1 MQMEKFSEEVYR
13 LIEKIVTKTERIN
26 SYQGRIPAIELD
38 LALED
43 IRKLYDCFLLAGS
56 MSSMQAGPVVS
67 PEVTGDPEM
76 PEVHPAA
83 EIIPQEPVGQEASVP
98 EPEEPAAVVPEEQV
112 QDVQQE
118 ERPVLEVTTAQ
129 VGQAPEKGHRAR
141 ADRREEE
148 PEKPGAKQILAEK
161 LTRGDMRSVNDLIAA
176 RKTDVS
182 ISARLQHN
190 PISNLKSAIGINEK
204 FIFVYELFGGNSQV
218 YAQVIDQ
225 LNSMPGRGEAIELME
240 ALRREYHW
248 DLENM
253 AFQKL
258 VDMVSRRYS

>member
-56 MSSMQAGPVVS
+56 MASMQASPVLTQAMTEFRETGREAEADGIIHGEAAIPEVVVS
-67 PEVTGDPEM
+67 DEPEAEPVESGGDVQVAGAETGVTPA
-76 PEVHPAA
+76 PAA
-83 EIIPQEPVGQEASVP
+83 Q
-98 EPEEPAAVVPEEQV
+98 
-112 QDVQQE
+112 
-118 ERPVLEVTTAQ
+118 
-129 VGQAPEKGHRAR
+129 
-141 ADRREEE
+141 E
-148 PEKPGAKQILAEK
+148 PEKVQPLRPAPGDEEHEKPGVKQILAEK
-161 LTRGDMRSVNDLIAA
+161 LTKGDMRSVNDLIAA

-182 ISARLQHN
+182 ISTRLQHN

-204 FIFVYELFGGNSQV
+204 FIFVYELFGGNSQL
-218 YAQVIDQ
+218 YAQVIEQ

-240 ALRREYHW
+240 GLRREYHW

-258 VDMVSRRYS
+258 IDMVTRRYS

>member
-1 MQMEKFSEEVYR
+1 MDKFSEEVYR
-13 LIEKIVTKTERIN
+13 LIEKIVTRTERIN
-26 SYQGRIPAIELD
+26 SYEGRIPAIELD

-43 IRKLYDCFLLAGS
+43 IRRLYDCFLVAGPIASMPVAPVASTELAGE
-56 MSSMQAGPVVS
+56 AENP
-67 PEVTGDPEM
+67 D
-76 PEVHPAA
+76 VHTVA
-83 EIIPQEPVGQEASVP
+83 EISHQEPAGQEVSVP
-98 EPEEPAAVVPEEQV
+98 AEEGAADAVSGEQV
-112 QDVQQE
+112 QAVPLKTD
-118 ERPVLEVTTAQ
+118 PVTEVTP
-129 VGQAPEKGHRAR
+129 APEKVQKGR

-148 PEKPGAKQILAEK
+148 TEKPEAKQILAEK

-190 PISNLKSAIGINEK
+190 PISSLKSAIGINEK
-204 FIFVYELFGGNSQV
+204 FIFVYELFGGNSQE
-218 YAQVIDQ
+218 YARTIDQ